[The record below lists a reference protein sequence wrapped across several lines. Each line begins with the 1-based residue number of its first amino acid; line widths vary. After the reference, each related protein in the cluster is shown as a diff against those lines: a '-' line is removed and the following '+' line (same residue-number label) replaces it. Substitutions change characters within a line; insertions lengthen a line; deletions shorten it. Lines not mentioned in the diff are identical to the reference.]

1 MERMIYIINRVLGT
15 TRRGGSTN
23 SMLDGLMGKCHFFIS
38 HLHFSFLRP
47 KGTKR
52 LRRLLI
58 THFSFLL
65 FLSCSGGSDSGTE
78 VPTTPTDG
86 SSVLNIYVYAP
97 GQAVPTRGNTGQVDA
112 DPTEEKA
119 IHTLQIWVYTHN
131 KCDANF
137 VEDGAG
143 DHKLVTYFK
152 TNAFQQT
159 PTENDTYKFEL
170 PIDDNF
176 ASLNS
181 RPKVDVYVLANVT
194 SNNCGLNFDEHTSKS
209 TLEAAVLEGNY
220 FGVSTPVTAVP
231 FEGLPMSGKLSEQTV
246 SGNKPVLTLGTSQNM
261 AKVKLARAVSKARF
275 IFSCSNDFDGL
286 KITRVTFDANMIPT
300 QEYLFLNTP
309 YNPDNNYCNI
319 GNAYNDAVTSSLF
332 SIDETAICADPA
344 HYAWDRLQNDEKSK
358 DPDITPQELAE
369 KYEALIN
376 EGLSSNVPATLADD
390 QVTVIDPGHENPRLT
405 ERRLYLRESDK
416 QLSGTIYYKVKEKGA
431 AAYGDE
437 QSITFK
443 MVGPADP
450 TQWQPY
456 FSRNHTWIIY
466 AYLAWAKMRIVDV
479 HFKDWVTTE
488 PSEHSLYNW

>member
-1 MERMIYIINRVLGT
+1 MINNRYKMLVL
-15 TRRGGSTN
+15 
-23 SMLDGLMGKCHFFIS
+23 
-38 HLHFSFLRP
+38 
-47 KGTKR
+47 
-52 LRRLLI
+52 LLAI
-58 THFSFLL
+58 LL
-65 FLSCSGGSDSGTE
+65 VACSGGSDPITE

-112 DPTEEKA
+112 DPTAEDA
-119 IHTLQIWVYTHN
+119 IHTLQIWVYTH
-131 KCDANF
+131 
-137 VEDGAG
+137 EETPT
-143 DHKLVTYFK
+143 LVTYFK

-159 PTENDTYKFEL
+159 PTGNDTYKFEL
-170 PIDDNF
+170 PIDETY
-176 ASLNS
+176 ASTEEEG
-181 RPKVDVYVLANVT
+181 RKKVDVYVLANVT
-194 SNNCGLNFDEHTSKS
+194 SNNCGLNFDEHTAK
-209 TLEAAVLEGNY
+209 TDLENAVLAENY
-220 FGVSTPVTAVP
+220 FGVTNPVTAVP
-231 FEGLPMSGKLSEQTV
+231 FEGLPMSGKLTDQTV
-246 SGNKPVLTLGTSQNM
+246 SGNKPVLTLGTSENM

-275 IFSCSNDFDGL
+275 IFSCSTDFDGL
-286 KITRVTFDANMIPT
+286 KITRVTFDESMIPT

-309 YNPDNNYCNI
+309 YNPDNNYYKI
-319 GNAYNDAVTSSLF
+319 GDTYNTAVTSSLF

-344 HYAWDRLQNDEKSK
+344 HYAWDRLRNDKT
-358 DPDITPQELAE
+358 DCTAQD
-369 KYEALIN
+369 YEDLIADGLTVH
-376 EGLSSNVPATLADD
+376 EGESA
-390 QVTVIDPGHENPRLT
+390 PRLT
-405 ERRLYLRESDK
+405 ERRLYLRESNK

>member
-1 MERMIYIINRVLGT
+1 
-15 TRRGGSTN
+15 
-23 SMLDGLMGKCHFFIS
+23 MLI
-38 HLHFSFLRP
+38 
-47 KGTKR
+47 
-52 LRRLLI
+52 LLLA
-58 THFSFLL
+58 LL
-65 FLSCSGGSDSGTE
+65 LVACSGGSDSGTE
-78 VPTTPTDG
+78 VPTPPTDG

-112 DPTEEKA
+112 DPTEEEA
-119 IHTLQIWVYTHN
+119 IHTLQIWVYTH
-131 KCDANF
+131 
-137 VEDGAG
+137 EETPT
-143 DHKLVTYFK
+143 LVTYFK

-170 PIDDNF
+170 PIDDDF
-176 ASLNS
+176 ASSNN
-181 RPKVDVYVLANVT
+181 RPTVDVYVLANVT
-194 SNNCGLNFDEHTSKS
+194 SNNCGLNFDEHTSKG
-209 TLEAAVLEGNY
+209 TLEDAVLAENY
-220 FGVSTPVTAVP
+220 FGVTNPVTAVP
-231 FEGLPMSGKLSEQTV
+231 FEGLPMSGKLTDQTV

-286 KITRVTFDANMIPT
+286 KITQVTFDANMIPT
-300 QEYLFLNTP
+300 QENLFLDSPYSPEHNYYKIGDTYNT
-309 YNPDNNYCNI
+309 
-319 GNAYNDAVTSSLF
+319 AVTSSLF

-344 HYAWDRLQNDEKSK
+344 HYAWDRLRNDKT
-358 DPDITPQELAE
+358 DCTAQD
-369 KYEALIN
+369 YEDLIADGLTIH
-376 EGLSSNVPATLADD
+376 EGEST
-390 QVTVIDPGHENPRLT
+390 PRLT

-443 MVGPADP
+443 MVGPEDP
-450 TQWQPY
+450 TQWQHY

>member
-1 MERMIYIINRVLGT
+1 MINNRYK
-15 TRRGGSTN
+15 
-23 SMLDGLMGKCHFFIS
+23 MLI
-38 HLHFSFLRP
+38 
-47 KGTKR
+47 
-52 LRRLLI
+52 LLLA
-58 THFSFLL
+58 LL
-65 FLSCSGGSDSGTE
+65 LVACSGGSDSGTD
-78 VPTTPTDG
+78 VPTPPADG
-86 SSVLNIYVYAP
+86 TSVLNIYVYAP

-112 DPTEEKA
+112 DPTEEEA
-119 IHTLQIWVYTHN
+119 IHTLQIWVYTT
-131 KCDANF
+131 
-137 VEDGAG
+137 EETP
-143 DHKLVTYFK
+143 KLVTYFK

-176 ASLNS
+176 ASSNN
-181 RPKVDVYVLANVT
+181 RPTVDVYVLANVT
-194 SNNCGLNFDEHTSKS
+194 SNNCGLNFDEHTTKS

-220 FGVSTPVTAVP
+220 FGVTNPVTAVP
-231 FEGLPMSGKLSEQTV
+231 FEGLPMSGKLTNQTV
-246 SGNKPVLTLGTSQNM
+246 SGNKPVLTLGTSSTEM

-275 IFSCSNDFDGL
+275 VFSCSTDFDGL
-286 KITRVTFDANMIPT
+286 KITQVTFDATMIPT
-300 QEYLFLNTP
+300 QEFLFLTDS
-309 YNPDNNYCNI
+309 YNPDNNYYKI
-319 GNAYNDAVTSSLF
+319 GDTYNTAVTSSLF

-344 HYAWDRLQNDEKSK
+344 HYAWDRLRNDKTNCTAQ
-358 DPDITPQELAE
+358 D
-369 KYEALIN
+369 YEDLIADGLTVH
-376 EGLSSNVPATLADD
+376 EGESA
-390 QVTVIDPGHENPRLT
+390 PRLT

-443 MVGPADP
+443 MVGPEDP
-450 TQWQPY
+450 TQWQHY

>member
-1 MERMIYIINRVLGT
+1 MKINRYK
-15 TRRGGSTN
+15 
-23 SMLDGLMGKCHFFIS
+23 MLI
-38 HLHFSFLRP
+38 
-47 KGTKR
+47 
-52 LRRLLI
+52 LLLA
-58 THFSFLL
+58 LL
-65 FLSCSGGSDSGTE
+65 LVACSGGSDSGTD
-78 VPTTPTDG
+78 VPTPPADG
-86 SSVLNIYVYAP
+86 TSVLNIYVYAP

-112 DPTEEKA
+112 DPTEEEA
-119 IHTLQIWVYTHN
+119 IHTLQIWVYTH
-131 KCDANF
+131 
-137 VEDGAG
+137 EETPT
-143 DHKLVTYFK
+143 LVTYFK

-159 PTENDTYKFEL
+159 PAENDTYKFEL
-170 PIDDNF
+170 PIDDSF
-176 ASLNS
+176 ASSNN
-181 RPKVDVYVLANVT
+181 RPTVDVYVLANVT

-220 FGVSTPVTAVP
+220 FGVTTPVTAVP
-231 FEGLPMSGKLSEQTV
+231 FEGLPMSGKLTNQTV
-246 SGNKPVLTLGTSQNM
+246 SGNKPVLTLGTSSTEM

-300 QEYLFLNTP
+300 QEYLFLDNP
-309 YNPDNNYCNI
+309 YNPDNNDCKI
-319 GNAYNDAVTSSLF
+319 GEAYNDAVTSSLF

-344 HYAWDRLQNDEKSK
+344 HYAWDRLRNDKT
-358 DPDITPQELAE
+358 DCTAQD
-369 KYEALIN
+369 YEDLIADGLTIH
-376 EGLSSNVPATLADD
+376 EGESA
-390 QVTVIDPGHENPRLT
+390 PRLT

-443 MVGPADP
+443 MVGPEDP
-450 TQWQPY
+450 NNWQPY

>member
-1 MERMIYIINRVLGT
+1 MINNRYKMLVL
-15 TRRGGSTN
+15 
-23 SMLDGLMGKCHFFIS
+23 
-38 HLHFSFLRP
+38 
-47 KGTKR
+47 
-52 LRRLLI
+52 LLAI
-58 THFSFLL
+58 LL
-65 FLSCSGGSDSGTE
+65 VACSGGSDPITE

-112 DPTEEKA
+112 DPTAEDA
-119 IHTLQIWVYTHN
+119 IHTLQIWVYTH
-131 KCDANF
+131 
-137 VEDGAG
+137 EETPT
-143 DHKLVTYFK
+143 LVTYFK

-159 PTENDTYKFEL
+159 HTENDTYKFEL

-181 RPKVDVYVLANVT
+181 RPTVDVYVLANVT

-209 TLEAAVLEGNY
+209 TLEDAMLEGNY
-220 FGVSTPVTAVP
+220 FGVTTPVTAVP

-246 SGNKPVLTLGTSQNM
+246 SGSKPVLTLGTSENM

-275 IFSCSNDFDGL
+275 IFSCSTDFDGL

-309 YNPDNNYCNI
+309 YNPDNNDCNI
-319 GNAYNDAVTSSLF
+319 VNAYNDAVTSSLF

-344 HYAWDRLQNDEKSK
+344 HYAWDRLRNDKTNCTAQ
-358 DPDITPQELAE
+358 D
-369 KYEALIN
+369 YEDLIADGLTVH
-376 EGLSSNVPATLADD
+376 EGESA
-390 QVTVIDPGHENPRLT
+390 PRLT

-443 MVGPADP
+443 MVGPEDP
-450 TQWQPY
+450 WQPY

>member
-1 MERMIYIINRVLGT
+1 MMINNRYKMLVL
-15 TRRGGSTN
+15 
-23 SMLDGLMGKCHFFIS
+23 
-38 HLHFSFLRP
+38 
-47 KGTKR
+47 
-52 LRRLLI
+52 LLAI
-58 THFSFLL
+58 LL
-65 FLSCSGGSDSGTE
+65 VACSGGSDPITE

-112 DPTEEKA
+112 DPTAEDA
-119 IHTLQIWVYTHN
+119 IHTLQIWVYTH
-131 KCDANF
+131 
-137 VEDGAG
+137 EETPT
-143 DHKLVTYFK
+143 LVTYFK

-159 PTENDTYKFEL
+159 PTGNDTYKFEL
-170 PIDDNF
+170 PIDETY
-176 ASLNS
+176 ASTEEEG
-181 RPKVDVYVLANVT
+181 RKKVDVYVLANVT
-194 SNNCGLNFDEHTSKS
+194 SNNCGLNFDEHTAK
-209 TLEAAVLEGNY
+209 TDLENAVLAENY
-220 FGVSTPVTAVP
+220 FGVTNPVTAVP
-231 FEGLPMSGKLSEQTV
+231 FEGLPMSGKLTDQTV
-246 SGNKPVLTLGTSQNM
+246 SGNKPVLTLGTSENM

-275 IFSCSNDFDGL
+275 IFSCSTDFDGL
-286 KITRVTFDANMIPT
+286 KITRVTFDESMIPT

-309 YNPDNNYCNI
+309 YNPDNNYYKI
-319 GNAYNDAVTSSLF
+319 GDTYNTAVTSSLF

-344 HYAWDRLQNDEKSK
+344 HYAWDRLRNDKT
-358 DPDITPQELAE
+358 DCTAQD
-369 KYEALIN
+369 YEDLIADGLTVH
-376 EGLSSNVPATLADD
+376 EGESA
-390 QVTVIDPGHENPRLT
+390 PRLT
-405 ERRLYLRESDK
+405 ERRLYLRESNK